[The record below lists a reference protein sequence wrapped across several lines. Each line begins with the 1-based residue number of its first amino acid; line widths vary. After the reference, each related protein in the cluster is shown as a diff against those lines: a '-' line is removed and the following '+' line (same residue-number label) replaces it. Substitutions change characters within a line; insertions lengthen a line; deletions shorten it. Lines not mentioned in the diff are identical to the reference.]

1 MAQLLIIRSEKGGIV
16 KKLLVSILILAI
28 AFSISA
34 DVLRVSACSRA
45 TSSPVKCMQT
55 TTAYSNYSNS
65 SNNLSSAMQTKRGG
79 SMLDIAKG
87 LVVMTAVYTI
97 LGLSVKS
104 R

>member
-1 MAQLLIIRSEKGGIV
+1 M
-16 KKLLVSILILAI
+16 KKLLVSILILTI

-34 DVLRVSACSRA
+34 DVLRVSAFSRA
-45 TSSPVKCMQT
+45 TVSPVKCMQT

-65 SNNLSSAMQTKRGG
+65 SSNWSPAKQNRRGG